1 MNQLLFISHNIW
13 VILISGESNW
23 SWHSPCRVF
32 RWFLSIVMQA
42 SIIWI
47 LTRITWFQICYFT
60 MPKQKGS
67 SFPRPGKYFQLQSY
81 SHHSQLILIYISAFR
96 LWIIINLGILCTWYE
111 DCFWNWRCS
120 SWSCLETRLI
130 SNIFPK
136 KSIFGNLFWNH
147 HKWQNVKQQ
156 SLNNSMYQKLLSMWT
171 AQRKNATSNARMEM
185 FQHLYGQME
194 RKFQKV
200 LSSVKEDQ
208 TGSHE
213 QVKSHVRNNVIF
225 LNKLIKKSSFIES

>member
-1 MNQLLFISHNIW
+1 MNQIDHDTVRVECFDDFCRLSCKHRLFGFLPGSHDFKS
-13 VILISGESNW
+13 VILQ
-23 SWHSPCRVF
+23 CRNRKVHPF
-32 RWFLSIVMQA
+32 RVQVNIFSITVLFTSLTTHFDLSQCL
-42 SIIWI
+42 
-47 LTRITWFQICYFT
+47 LTFNYHKLRHLVHLVWRLLLELK
-60 MPKQKGS
+60 M
-67 SFPRPGKYFQLQSY
+67 FQLK
-81 SHHSQLILIYISAFR
+81 LP
-96 LWIIINLGILCTWYE
+96 
-111 DCFWNWRCS
+111 WNKVDFTYLS
-120 SWSCLETRLI
+120 EK
-130 SNIFPK
+130 NIF
-136 KSIFGNLFWNH
+136 GTLFWNH

-156 SLNNSMYQKLLSMWT
+156 SLNNSMFQKLLSMWT